1 MVFNTGETSEELK
14 EKYNFEG
21 SVLRE
26 AQCRM
31 LEMLKYLDEVCKS
44 LMIEYRLSDG
54 NVLGSIRH
62 KGFIPWDDDMDIALE
77 RNDWIKL
84 ISYLKK
90 NPHQQFV
97 IQDHDTDPNYYG
109 SWAVLRDLHSEYI
122 IDSDIHKIRKYR
134 GLQVDIFPFEKGNI
148 MLFQRI
154 SSSFTWWNNRVNAKS
169 RPLVAKF
176 FYFFQFK
183 LLYPFF
189 RILTRLLRLL
199 RKEDYF
205 MHCYGAYWKDRFP
218 VDVCKPYKPI
228 LFEGQLFPGPA
239 KPYDYLKIL
248 YKNYMDLPPED
259 KRRIH
264 KADYIIW

>member
-77 RNDWIKL
+77 RND
-84 ISYLKK
+84 
-90 NPHQQFV
+90 
-97 IQDHDTDPNYYG
+97 
-109 SWAVLRDLHSEYI
+109 